1 MYLTVKKYD
10 NGKPILYGLNSMRAP
25 FGASIKAADLQA
37 DIDGQKT
44 VPEGSFL
51 VAVGD
56 KVRFLPRARAATA
69 VVTTLPTV
77 TLKGTSQNF
86 LPGDVLHVVGG
97 YAEVTFSGA
106 IAAADTVALKIGD
119 STYAVTSAG
128 AAFPALV
135 TAFIAAN
142 SAALLAQ
149 GITVTQKGSSGTMV
163 IVSDDSHAINYS
175 ASNGSTIVTI
185 NSTEAGFLGDNI
197 IPLGTIASVGPI
209 AANGQRVITL
219 LANAAY
225 NVPVSVPVGVMV
237 KEFLGIYNLPID
249 LTLSPKEHIAP
260 IVEADG
266 VYEQNLPY
274 IDAQLKRRF
283 ANLRIFKRF
292 YKSVA

>member
-25 FGASIKAADLQA
+25 FGASVKSADLQA

-51 VAVGD
+51 VAVED

-86 LPGDVLHVVGG
+86 LPGDVLHVVAG
-97 YAEVTFSGA
+97 YAEVTFSGT

-119 STYAVTSAG
+119 SIYAVTSAG
-128 AAFPALV
+128 TTFPALV

-163 IVSDDSHAINYS
+163 IVSDDSHSINYS
-175 ASNGSTIVTI
+175 ASNGATIVTI

-197 IPLGTIASVGPI
+197 IPLGTIASVGAI
-209 AANGQRVITL
+209 AANGQRVVTL
-219 LANAAY
+219 LSNAAY
-225 NVPVSVPVGVMV
+225 NVPVSVSIGVMV
-237 KEFLGIYNLPID
+237 KEFLGIYNLPVD
-249 LTLSPKEHIAP
+249 LTLSPREHIAP